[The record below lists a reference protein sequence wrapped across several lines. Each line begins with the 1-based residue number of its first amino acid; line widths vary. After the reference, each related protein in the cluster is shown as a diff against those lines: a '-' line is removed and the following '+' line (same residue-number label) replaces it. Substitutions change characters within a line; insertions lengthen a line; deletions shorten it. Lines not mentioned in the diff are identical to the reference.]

1 MRQRALLFVERSL
14 LAVGVTLGSWCLVQI
29 VEAQRV
35 QQMPVPPPKTVR
47 PAGENPT
54 RGIGGVKDG
63 KRGSHPPVKTGAWVA
78 KLEAPSVK
86 MSATVLEGSDDRTLA
101 KGAGHIEDTAFP
113 GDEGNFG
120 IAGHRDT
127 TFRPVRHLRLGDP
140 LVVTTADN
148 VYRYR
153 ITRMAIVEPKD
164 VFVLD
169 PIGKPTLTLVT
180 CFPFDFIGHAPKRY
194 VVGADLVS
202 EERRSAGTSG
212 SQQK

>member
-1 MRQRALLFVERSL
+1 MH
-14 LAVGVTLGSWCLVQI
+14 I
-29 VEAQRV
+29 VEARRV
-35 QQMPVPPPKTVR
+35 QQMPVPPPSTVR
-47 PAGENPT
+47 PADENPT
-54 RGIGGVKDG
+54 RGVVGTAGAT
-63 KRGSHPPVKTGAWVA
+63 RGSHPPVKTGAWVA
-78 KLEAPSVK
+78 RLEAPSVK

-101 KGAGHIEDTAFP
+101 RGAGHIEDTAFP
-113 GDEGNFG
+113 GEAGNIG

-140 LVVTTADN
+140 LVVTTSDS

-153 ITRMAIVEPKD
+153 ITRIAIVEPKD

-194 VVGADLVS
+194 AIGADLVS
-202 EERRSAGTSG
+202 EERRSASPPATP
-212 SQQK
+212 